1 MKRIHFIA
9 IGGSA
14 MHNLAI
20 ALHKKGFHVTGSDDE
35 VFEPSYSRLQKH
47 GLLPHATGWHPEKIN
62 GDIDAVI
69 LGMHARPDNPEL
81 QKARKLGLKVYSYPE
96 YLYEQTKNKTRV
108 VIAGSHGKTTITS
121 MLLHVYKT
129 LGRQFDFMVGAQI
142 KGFDTMVQLSDDADI
157 AVFEGDEYLSSPI
170 DRRPKFLWYQPHI
183 ALITGIA
190 WDHINVFPTIEA
202 YNHQFELFAQ
212 TIQPGGKL
220 FYYSDDPVLSGIA
233 DRLMSVR
240 AIPYTEIRA
249 ATKGGQTVVNVKGRE
264 FSLKIFGK
272 HNLQNLS
279 GALHVA
285 KETGI
290 DEKDFWEAMQSFE
303 GASRRLQVLAGN
315 KDSTIF
321 YDFAH
326 APSKVRA
333 TVSAVKEQFPWRK
346 LIALLELHTFSSL
359 NKDFLPQYKNS
370 LCPADE
376 AILFFNPQ
384 VVAHKKLPEIT
395 PDDVRRAFGDNSLR
409 VINDTAELK
418 DFLSHLKLS
427 GSNLLIMSSGNLG
440 GLDIPS
446 CATGLII

>member
-1 MKRIHFIA
+1 
-9 IGGSA
+9 
-14 MHNLAI
+14 
-20 ALHKKGFHVTGSDDE
+20 
-35 VFEPSYSRLQKH
+35 
-47 GLLPHATGWHPEKIN
+47 
-62 GDIDAVI
+62 
-69 LGMHARPDNPEL
+69 MHARPDNPEL

-170 DRRPKFLWYQPHI
+170 DCRPKFLWYQPHI

-376 AILFFNPQ
+376 AIVFFNPQ

-446 CATGLII
+446 CANGLII

>member
-1 MKRIHFIA
+1 
-9 IGGSA
+9 
-14 MHNLAI
+14 
-20 ALHKKGFHVTGSDDE
+20 
-35 VFEPSYSRLQKH
+35 
-47 GLLPHATGWHPEKIN
+47 
-62 GDIDAVI
+62 
-69 LGMHARPDNPEL
+69 MHARPDNPEL
-81 QKARKLGLKVYSYPE
+81 KKAQELGLKVYSYPE

-142 KGFDTMVQLSDDADI
+142 KGFDTMVQLSDNADI

-202 YNHQFELFAQ
+202 YHHQFDLFAQ
-212 TIQPGGKL
+212 TIRPGGTL

-233 DRLMSVR
+233 DRLISVR
-240 AIPYTEIRA
+240 TVPYSEIRA
-249 ATKGGQTVVNVKGRE
+249 ATKGGQTIVNVKGKK

-303 GASRRLQVLAGN
+303 GASRRLQVLAAN
-315 KDSTIF
+315 EDSRVF

-333 TVSAVKEQFPWRK
+333 TVSAVKEQFPGRK

-376 AILFFNPQ
+376 AIVFFNPQ

-395 PDDVRRAFGDNSLR
+395 ADDVRSAFGYDSLR
-409 VINDTAELK
+409 VINDPAELK
-418 DFLSHLKLS
+418 DFLLQLKLS

-446 CATGLII
+446 YATGLII

>member
-1 MKRIHFIA
+1 MKRVHFIA

-47 GLLPHATGWHPEKIN
+47 RLLPEANGWHPEKIT

-81 QKARKLGLKVYSYPE
+81 QKARELGLKIYSYPE

-129 LGRQFDFMVGAQI
+129 LGRQFDFMVGAQV
-142 KGFDTMVQLSDDADI
+142 KGFDTMVRLSDDAGI

-170 DRRPKFLWYQPHI
+170 DRRPKFLWYHPHI

-212 TIQPGGKL
+212 TIQPGGTL
-220 FYYSDDPVLSGIA
+220 FYYSGDPVLSGIA
-233 DRLMSVR
+233 DRGVSVR
-240 AIPYTEIRA
+240 AVPYTEIRA
-249 ATKGGQTVVNVKGRE
+249 ATKDGQTVVNVNGRK
-264 FSLKIFGK
+264 FFLKIFGK

-303 GASRRLQVLAGN
+303 GASRRLQLLAGN
-315 KDSTIF
+315 EDSRVF

-333 TVSAVKEQFPWRK
+333 TVSAVKEQFPGKR

-359 NKDFLPQYKNS
+359 NREFLPQYKNS
-370 LCPADE
+370 LHSADE
-376 AILFFNPQ
+376 AIVFFNPR

-395 PDDVRRAFGDNSLR
+395 PCDVRKAFGNSSLR
-409 VINDTAELK
+409 VINDPAELK
-418 DFLSHLKLS
+418 DFLSRLKLS
-427 GSNLLIMSSGNLG
+427 GSNLLIMTSGNLG
-440 GLDIPS
+440 GLDIS
-446 CATGLII
+446 SYANSLII